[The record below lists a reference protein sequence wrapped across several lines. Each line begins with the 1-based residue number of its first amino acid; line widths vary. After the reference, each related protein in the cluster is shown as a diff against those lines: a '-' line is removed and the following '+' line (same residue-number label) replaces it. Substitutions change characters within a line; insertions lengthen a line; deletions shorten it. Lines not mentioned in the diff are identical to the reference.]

1 MLLMVNTVKG
11 PARIPPADKE
21 KVIIYPTDKTIRKKH
36 IYCRNC
42 KKTSVTIYL
51 NPPKRASIKK
61 RSSKGMQKRDSH
73 VFPTYQIRWSQ
84 LNVLMIINVDSS
96 KVYLINFISPY
107 ALRNSYT
114 TLRTHA

>member
-1 MLLMVNTVKG
+1 
-11 PARIPPADKE
+11 
-21 KVIIYPTDKTIRKKH
+21 
-36 IYCRNC
+36 
-42 KKTSVTIYL
+42 
-51 NPPKRASIKK
+51 
-61 RSSKGMQKRDSH
+61 MQKRGSH

-84 LNVLMIINVDSS
+84 LNVLMLINLDSS